1 MHLLFVFLVFRSD
14 LVEGQLVLVGLG
26 RDESDPVS
34 QLVLLQVLL
43 GQVLQVLTREL
54 GGGNNSN
61 NGTIFFNS
69 DGITQVTD
77 VTFDLDVVDQVL
89 SVRSWV
95 ENTVFGWGRNVDG
108 ESLGNLLLSRG
119 LKKNPVSKETQR

>member
-1 MHLLFVFLVFRSD
+1 MHLLFIFLVFRSD
-14 LVEGQLVLVGLG
+14 LVEGQLVLVGLS

-54 GGGNNSN
+54 SGGNNSN
-61 NGTIFFNS
+61 NGTVFFNS
-69 DGITQVTD
+69 DGVTQVTD
-77 VTFDLDVVDQVL
+77 VTLNLDVVDQEL

-95 ENTVFGWGRNVDG
+95 ENTVFGWGRNVNG
-108 ESLGNLLLSRG
+108 KSLSNLLLSRS
-119 LKKNPVSKETQR
+119 LK